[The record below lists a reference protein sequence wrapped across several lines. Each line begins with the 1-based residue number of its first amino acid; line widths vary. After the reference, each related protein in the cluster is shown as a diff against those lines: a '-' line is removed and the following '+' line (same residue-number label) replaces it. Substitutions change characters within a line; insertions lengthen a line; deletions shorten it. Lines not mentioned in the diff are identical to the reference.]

1 MPTRSKTL
9 FSKFGHRQELRQT
22 VLPPYEKCVSVEL
35 VHYLDLHSLMPPLQS
50 GFRKFH
56 STESLMVSLLAD
68 ILHDVD
74 RSHIILLSLYDIS
87 AAFDTVDHTILLDLL
102 SRSSGIVD
110 SALLWFHSFLTFMA
124 LPSQPLLW
132 LNVF

>member
-1 MPTRSKTL
+1 M
-9 FSKFGHRQELRQT
+9 
-22 VLPPYEKCVSVEL
+22 
-35 VHYLDLHSLMPPLQS
+35 S

-68 ILHDVD
+68 ILPDVD
-74 RSHIILLSLYDIS
+74 RSHSILLSLYDII
-87 AAFDTVDHTILLDLL
+87 AAFDTVDHTIILLDLL
-102 SRSSGIVD
+102 SRSSGTVE
-110 SALLWFHSFLTFMA
+110 SALLWFHLFFTFMA